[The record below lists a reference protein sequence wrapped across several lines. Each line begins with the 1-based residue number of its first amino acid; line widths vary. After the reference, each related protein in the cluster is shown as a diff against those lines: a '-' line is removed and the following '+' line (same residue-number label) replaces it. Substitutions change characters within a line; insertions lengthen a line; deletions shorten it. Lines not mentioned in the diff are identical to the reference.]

1 MRFMVFDRW
10 GGYIRDL
17 VGVTSAKHSYEINTT
32 DELKL
37 SVPIAL
43 AKGDHVLWNDR
54 GDWREHVVNEL
65 DQEHGKG
72 ESLDY
77 VLEPVLMELRL
88 YHVRL
93 SVMKGVTA
101 AQALSIVLDLSPW
114 EVGTVEDF
122 GTADV
127 VLSQTDAYKGVL
139 EIAGN
144 FGCEIRVDVEV
155 GHSGVTT
162 RKVSLVHQMGESRGL
177 RFEYGR
183 DMKSVT
189 KSILADDVY
198 TACYGYGKTL
208 DTKTDGVQDRLW
220 VYVEG
225 TEEQKMLW
233 GLPDGNGGVRHAEGK
248 FEDAEIETTEELTAA
263 TQNYLA
269 EHSSPAVSYK
279 VSGVP
284 AMQLRGC
291 RPGDVIQVTDK
302 EFTPELRIQA
312 RVGALN
318 RDLLTGETTSAT
330 FGTVVSVLP
339 DVLARV
345 YRQVSA
351 ISPAI
356 SQNSQATSELS
367 TRVTTVES
375 KVDNM
380 ENVVGT
386 LSVSDGKLYFDGQE
400 VQLKEVSGT

>member
-10 GGYIRDL
+10 GAYVRDL
-17 VGVTSAKHSYEINTT
+17 TGVTSATHSYEINTT

-37 SVPIAL
+37 SAPVAL
-43 AKGDHVLWNDR
+43 AKGDHILWNDA
-54 GDWREHVVNEL
+54 GEWREHVVNEL

-72 ESLDY
+72 ETLDY
-77 VLEPVLMELRL
+77 VCEPVLMELRL

-93 SVMKGVTA
+93 SVMQAVTA
-101 AQALSIVLDLSPW
+101 AQALEVVLSLTPW

-155 GHSGVTT
+155 SHSGVAK
-162 RKVSLVHQMGESRGL
+162 RKVSLVHQLGASRGL

-183 DMKSVT
+183 DMKSVE
-189 KSILADDVY
+189 KSILADDVI
-198 TACYGYGKTL
+198 TACYGYGKNL

-225 TEEQKMLW
+225 TEEQKLMW
-233 GLPDGNGGVRHAEGK
+233 GLPDGQGGVRHAEGM
-248 FEDAEIETTEELTAA
+248 FEDSQIETTEELTAA

-269 EHSSPAVSYK
+269 QHSSPSVSYK

-291 RPGDVIQVTDK
+291 RPGDVIQTIDP
-302 EFTPELRIQA
+302 EFTPELRLQA
-312 RVGALN
+312 RVGALV

-330 FGTVVSVLP
+330 FGTVVSILP

-351 ISPAI
+351 IAPAVT
-356 SQNSQATSELS
+356 QAGQAASALDG
-367 TRVTTVES
+367 RVTTVET
-375 KVDNM
+375 KVDGM
-380 ENVVGT
+380 DAIVGQMT
-386 LSVSDGKLYFDGQE
+386 VQDGVLYFDGKKVVTE
-400 VQLKEVSGT
+400 DVT